1 MINWLKLPILAHP
14 KRKEVNSMVK
24 KDLVAVVQRATGSTM
39 KSAEAAVNAL
49 FEGVMDALANGDR
62 VLITGFGAFEVRKRR
77 ERTGVNPQNTSQK
90 IRLPESRIPA
100 FRAGKRFKDRVQ
112 K

>member
-1 MINWLKLPILAHP
+1 MA
-14 KRKEVNSMVK
+14 VVK
-24 KDLVAVVQRATGSTM
+24 KDLVSTVQRATGSRM

-49 FEGVMDALANGDR
+49 FEGIMNALENGDR

-77 ERTGVNPQNTSQK
+77 ARVGVNPKNTSERIQ
-90 IRLPESRIPA
+90 LPETQIPA
-100 FRAGKRFKDRVQ
+100 FSAGKSFKDRVR